1 MSTITVCFVD
11 ENDVQRRAFANAL
24 AGLFADSGISIK
36 EMAPLP
42 KVEDYAALLADGSVM
57 GLILDQKME
66 DGGVG
71 YSGTQLSAHLR
82 GFMPKLPIVILS
94 NYTDDPA
101 LFEQDADAVEY
112 LISKKTIVDPTARDA
127 QIFKARFLR
136 RLSGYADL
144 IGARAQRFHDLLV
157 KSLKESLNAE
167 EAAEMGLLESER
179 LLPQQAKEIGDVK
192 ALQDAITELKKRLN
206 KDDLPLA

>member
-1 MSTITVCFVD
+1 MNPITICFVD
-11 ENDVQRRAFANAL
+11 ENDEQRRAYARVL
-24 AGLFADSGISIK
+24 AELFADSGVAIK
-36 EMAPLP
+36 AIAPLP

-71 YSGTQLSAHLR
+71 YSGTQLSAHVR

-94 NYTDDPA
+94 NYTDDTA

-112 LISKKTIVDPTARDA
+112 LISKKTIADPTTRDA

-136 RLSGYADL
+136 RLGGFADL
-144 IGARAQRFHDLLV
+144 IGTRAQRYHDLLV
-157 KSLKESLNAE
+157 KSLKETLSAE
-167 EAAEMGLLESER
+167 ETTEMGLLESER

-192 ALQDAITELKKRLN
+192 ALQDAIAELKKRLN
-206 KDDLPLA
+206 KDDLPLP